1 MYPLL
6 RTRQVGIS
14 SHRHDLALDHAKQSS
29 RTNYNLVYDVLSK
42 LYSNLNK
49 LLIAKNYQKKDKE
62 IVIDEGRTIINSIAI
77 LNHLIGGT
85 KDLKL
90 AFIQKEKLAILEEQT
105 QITRKF
111 GFISS
116 KIDIEHL
123 Y

>member
-1 MYPLL
+1 M
-6 RTRQVGIS
+6 
-14 SHRHDLALDHAKQSS
+14 
-29 RTNYNLVYDVLSK
+29 VYDVLSK